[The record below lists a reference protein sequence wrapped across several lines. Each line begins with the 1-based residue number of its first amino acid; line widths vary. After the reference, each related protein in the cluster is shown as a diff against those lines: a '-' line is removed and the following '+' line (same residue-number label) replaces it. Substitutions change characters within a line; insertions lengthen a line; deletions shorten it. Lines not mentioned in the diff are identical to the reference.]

1 MTNATTS
8 LKGRSELGVAAFLFV
23 VGAVVLWN
31 GATMTAPFSH
41 TDPVGPRAFPFIIG
55 GLLVVVAVL
64 LAIDVW
70 RGGHGEAEDGED
82 VDLASGTDWKTL
94 LPLVGAFVL
103 NILLIDTLGWVISG
117 SILFFSSVWA
127 LGGRSYIRM
136 AIISIV
142 LALVSFYGFYLGL
155 GIKLPAGLLG
165 GIL

>member
-8 LKGRSELGVAAFLFV
+8 LKGRSELGVAAFLLI

-31 GATMTAPFSH
+31 GATMSAPFSH

-55 GLLVVVAVL
+55 GMLVLVAVL
-64 LAIDVW
+64 LAVDVM

-82 VDLASGTDWKTL
+82 VDLESGTDWKTL
-94 LPLVGAFVL
+94 IPLVGAFVL
-103 NILLIDTLGWVISG
+103 NILIIDTVGWVISG
-117 SILFFSSVWA
+117 AIMFFASVWA

-142 LALVSFYGFYLGL
+142 LALASFYGFYLGL
-155 GIKLPAGLLG
+155 GIKLPAGPLE